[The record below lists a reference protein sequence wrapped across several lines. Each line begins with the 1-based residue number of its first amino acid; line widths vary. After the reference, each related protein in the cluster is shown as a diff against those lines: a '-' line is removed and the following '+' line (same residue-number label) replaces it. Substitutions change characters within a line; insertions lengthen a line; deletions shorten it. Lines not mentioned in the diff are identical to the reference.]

1 MNNENLE
8 PKSPAQRITDV
19 EAHLAHLQK
28 INDELSAVIFEQQKQ
43 ITAMEKQ
50 ISQLQARLGD
60 IEFQQEEPRTLEDD
74 RPPHY

>member
-1 MNNENLE
+1 MNNENLV
-8 PKSPAQRITDV
+8 PKSQDQRITDV

-28 INDELSAVIFEQQKQ
+28 INDEFSAVIFEQQKQ
-43 ITAMEKQ
+43 ITALEKL
-50 ISQLQARLGD
+50 ISQLQNRLGD

>member
-19 EAHLAHLQK
+19 EAPLAHLQK
-28 INDELSAVIFEQQKQ
+28 INHELSAVIFEQQKQ

-60 IEFQQEEPRTLEDD
+60 IEF
-74 RPPHY
+74 